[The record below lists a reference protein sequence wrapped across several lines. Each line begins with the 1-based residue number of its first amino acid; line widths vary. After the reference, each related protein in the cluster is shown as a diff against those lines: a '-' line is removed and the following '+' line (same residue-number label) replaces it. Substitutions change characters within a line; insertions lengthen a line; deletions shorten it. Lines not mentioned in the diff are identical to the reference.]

1 MSRTKRALAVLGIV
15 AAASGIG
22 AAAAHTG
29 HGGYE
34 HTDTAWPSCFEDS
47 VVVLVV
53 SKWSN
58 SNQVAVRPAV
68 SCAAVDDLYLP

>member
-1 MSRTKRALAVLGIV
+1 LLVALGIV
-15 AAASGIG
+15 AAVSGAG
-22 AAAAHTG
+22 VAVAHTG
-29 HGGYE
+29 HGSYE

-58 SNQVAVRPAV
+58 SNQVAVRPGM